1 MSKGATSDIY
11 SLGFILYEIL
21 LGWKAFRIEF
31 EDVLKQGIELSWLE
45 WHAALD
51 VKARPLHKVLPGFP
65 EDVSEAIAMMM
76 EKRPEQRFQSLSA
89 VAKAL
94 RRSPQ
99 PAPVRGHLFPP
110 PAPKT
115 PPQAQSLNQPKP
127 EVEPKSPAIG
137 GPSISPPLLAG
148 GAVALLILIAVG
160 VIWMKRTSQA
170 DPSPDPP
177 RVENP
182 KTPVVP
188 PVAVAQ
194 DLPKMIDTPTGAMM
208 LIPDGEFVTGTPG
221 KTTKLPAFYLDKTE
235 VTNTA
240 YRAFC
245 AATQHPFPKNP
256 VWDKQYFDKAEYP
269 VLNVSW
275 NEARDFAAW
284 AGKRLPTEEEWE
296 KAARGPEGR
305 LYPWGNWSQSTA
317 ANLKGTED
325 GHANTAPVGSF
336 PYDESPFGILDM
348 QGNVEEWSGSEFGN
362 GKKVVRGG
370 GFTVAADQASSV
382 TRRGENPELDPAVFS
397 PVGFR
402 CAANP
407 DAALKFK
414 K

>member
-1 MSKGATSDIY
+1 
-11 SLGFILYEIL
+11 L
-21 LGWKAFRIEF
+21 LGGG
-31 EDVLKQGIELSWLE
+31 VL
-45 WHAALD
+45 
-51 VKARPLHKVLPGFP
+51 
-65 EDVSEAIAMMM
+65 
-76 EKRPEQRFQSLSA
+76 
-89 VAKAL
+89 
-94 RRSPQ
+94 
-99 PAPVRGHLFPP
+99 
-110 PAPKT
+110 
-115 PPQAQSLNQPKP
+115 
-127 EVEPKSPAIG
+127 
-137 GPSISPPLLAG
+137 
-148 GAVALLILIAVG
+148 ALLILIALG
-160 VIWMKRTSQA
+160 VIWMKRTPRI
-170 DPSPDPP
+170 DPAPDPQKA
-177 RVENP
+177 EIP
-182 KTPVVP
+182 KAPVAP
-188 PVAVAQ
+188 SVAVAQ
-194 DLPKMIDTPTGAMM
+194 DLPKSIDTPTGTMM

-235 VTNTA
+235 VTNSA

-275 NEARDFAAW
+275 NDAHDFAAW

-348 QGNVEEWSGSEFGN
+348 QGNVEEWSVSDFGD

-370 GFTVAADQASSV
+370 GFTTAADQAS
-382 TRRGENPELDPAVFS
+382 TAARRGENPVLNPAVFS
-397 PVGFR
+397 TVGFR